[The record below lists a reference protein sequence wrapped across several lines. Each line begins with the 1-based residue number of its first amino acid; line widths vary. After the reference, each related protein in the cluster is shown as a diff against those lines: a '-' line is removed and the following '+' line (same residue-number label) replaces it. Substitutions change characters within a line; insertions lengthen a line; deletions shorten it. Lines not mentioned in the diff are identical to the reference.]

1 MSDNPVR
8 ENQIQNKA
16 FLVYSQMLK
25 PSVKRLWDN
34 WEKTGGL
41 SEYPRPS
48 IHSAEDWCTKYQW
61 IERAKQI
68 HNKAKDVAIKKTIEE
83 LALSKEEIL
92 SGTRAIMIRFLKQL
106 QDNAQGKL
114 TVVDFKEAWKIQ
126 RIELGL
132 PIEIGK
138 QEIVVDL
145 YEGVS
150 DDQLVEML
158 ESLTKRYKE
167 RIKDEGSTR

>member
-1 MSDNPVR
+1 MSDTVSETPKQ
-8 ENQIQNKA
+8 NQA
-16 FLVYSQMLK
+16 FLAYTQLPVQS
-25 PSVKRLWDN
+25 SKRLWEA
-34 WEKTGGL
+34 WRKIRGL
-41 SEYPRPS
+41 SEYQRPS
-48 IHSAEDWCTKYQW
+48 ARTLERWCTKYEW
-61 IERAKQI
+61 VERAKQI

-83 LALSKEEIL
+83 LVLSKEEIL

-138 QEIVVDL
+138 QEVAVDL

-167 RIKDEGSTR
+167 RIKDEGSNS